1 MCRPLSSS
9 TIDNSNCWYDCILSS
24 YPGGPGN
31 YNLIVFPYHEVVLLD
46 AEKLEEVSE
55 CERRER
61 PEGEVGEAVR
71 GRRRGAALRE
81 RHCLHCHEV
90 LHQQVPLVV
99 PERGLEFIAHFLGK
113 NYST

>member
-1 MCRPLSSS
+1 MPTAVLLALPC
-9 TIDNSNCWYDCILSS
+9 TILIAGTIASFISGNPS
-24 YPGGPGN
+24 GPGK

-46 AEKLEEVSE
+46 AEELEEVAE
-55 CERRER
+55 GERRER

-81 RHCLHCHEV
+81 RNRLHRHEI

-99 PERGLEFIAHFLGK
+99 PERRL
-113 NYST
+113 